1 MTPPPRYA
9 KMLRGRTQNTGAG
22 AMNNGPTIS
31 ELEERIAL
39 VRQNIVELI
48 EQAAAYSGAGDDA
61 LATDRIAQQEKQLAE
76 LIALRDARLAK

>member
-1 MTPPPRYA
+1 
-9 KMLRGRTQNTGAG
+9 
-22 AMNNGPTIS
+22 MNNGPTIS

-39 VRQNIVELI
+39 TRQNIVELI

-61 LATDRIAQQEKQLAE
+61 LAADRIAQQEKQLAE